1 MLPFPARRSPALFGG
16 TVTLAKFR
24 EWISWHRSLGL
35 EHPVRQHEM
44 ALAAPIN
51 FIAEEAADPRDEACE
66 ILNGYEIAMARSK
79 GIIEND
85 DGDNPGHGGAKTY
98 GKERDR
104 PPSGRDR
111 SQNQGK
117 WKRV

>member
-1 MLPFPARRSPALFGG
+1 MLAFAPLRSPALFGG

-51 FIAEEAADPRDEACE
+51 FIAEEATDPRDEARE
-66 ILNGYEIAMARSK
+66 ILNGYKVAMARSER
-79 GIIEND
+79 IIEND
-85 DGDNPGHGGAKTY
+85 DGDNPCDSRAKAD
-98 GKERDR
+98 G
-104 PPSGRDR
+104 
-111 SQNQGK
+111 Q
-117 WKRV
+117 